1 MHTLTYVLITPAR
14 NEALSIERTILSVL
28 AQRVLPSK
36 WIIVDDG
43 STDNTS
49 EIVAKYAERYSF
61 ITLIARDI
69 TQPRNFASKVDAFD
83 AGLRALDCVP
93 YNLLG
98 NLDADIILGPDYY
111 ANVIA
116 EFERDSNL
124 GVSGG
129 VIYVPVGETYA
140 TQDTTWDSVG
150 GAIQLFR
157 RECFQQIGGYLRI
170 ESGGIDAAAEI
181 MARMHG
187 WSVRKI
193 ANNAVYEQRRTGYS
207 HGHPWRAAYKEGVH
221 YHRLGYN
228 TLFYFL
234 RCAYRSADP
243 QLLIGSVLGMIG
255 FVTARI
261 RRDSVCLPPG
271 VVSFLHAEQ
280 MDKIKQRLVTRGR
293 ISPAY

>member
-1 MHTLTYVLITPAR
+1 MHTLTYVLVTPAK
-14 NEALSIERTILSVL
+14 NEARCIENTILSVL

-43 STDNTS
+43 STDSTS
-49 EIVAKYAERYSF
+49 EIIAKYAQQYSF
-61 ITLIARDI
+61 IRLIARDI
-69 TQPRNFASKVDAFD
+69 MQPRNFASKVEAFD
-83 AGLRALDCVP
+83 AGLRALEGVP
-93 YNLLG
+93 YNFVG
-98 NLDADIILGPDYY
+98 NLDADIILEPDYY
-111 ANVIA
+111 ANVMA
-116 EFERDSNL
+116 EFQLDPNL
-124 GVSGG
+124 GICGG
-129 VIYVPVGETYA
+129 VIYVPAGQGYA

-181 MARMHG
+181 TARMHG

-207 HGHPWRAAYKEGVH
+207 HGHPWRTAYKEGVH
-221 YHRLGYN
+221 YHRLGYS

-234 RCAYRSADP
+234 RCAYRLADP
-243 QLLIGSVLGMIG
+243 PLLIGSALGMIG

-261 RRDSVCLPPG
+261 RRDPVCLPPG
-271 VVSFLHAEQ
+271 VVSFLRAEQ
-280 MDKIKQRLVTRGR
+280 MDKLKQRLVTRCR